1 MLTANRGKQWLD
13 PVLIFMIS
21 SLMFACGGGGGSDAN
36 QPISPVNPPAVT
48 DFSQGVFRSASL
60 YQNSCQT
67 PRGAGYDDVAGNT
80 EDENNFLRAW
90 SHDLYLWYDEIVDAD
105 PADYSTPDY
114 FDLMKTDA
122 VTPSGAPQDQYH
134 FTYDSEAWEQLSQ
147 SGVQSGYGVDW
158 ILISPTTPREIL
170 AGFIEPGSPA
180 QNAGLTRGMRVLEV
194 DGVDAV
200 NGSSTSDVT
209 TLNTALFPAASGETY
224 TFEVEEFDGTNARL
238 LTLTS
243 ATITQDPVPVTQL
256 FNTSAGTV
264 GYLLFNAHIAT
275 AEASLVQA
283 MRQFE
288 LAGVSELV
296 VDLRY
301 NGGGFL
307 DIANELGYMIAG
319 PAAAAGRVFDEIIF
333 NDKHSAINPI
343 TGASLVPTNFHTTTQ
358 GFSINPGSS
367 LPSVNLSRVFIL
379 TGDGT
384 CSASEALINGLRG
397 IDVEVRLIG
406 DATCGK
412 PFGFYPQDNCGTTYF
427 SIQFQGINAK
437 GFGDYADG
445 FVPTKTPVNPHEVLG
460 CSVADDFSH
469 ALGQRQEAR
478 LAAALAYIE
487 TGSCPVVA
495 ATTRALATKTR
506 RVTAPKGQLTK
517 PTIPGMVMPTR

>member
-1 MLTANRGKQWLD
+1 M
-13 PVLIFMIS
+13 
-21 SLMFACGGGGGSDAN
+21 
-36 QPISPVNPPAVT
+36 
-48 DFSQGVFRSASL
+48 
-60 YQNSCQT
+60 
-67 PRGAGYDDVAGNT
+67 
-80 EDENNFLRAW
+80 
-90 SHDLYLWYDEIVDAD
+90 
-105 PADYSTPDY
+105 
-114 FDLMKTDA
+114 
-122 VTPSGAPQDQYH
+122 
-134 FTYDSEAWEQLSQ
+134 
-147 SGVQSGYGVDW
+147 
-158 ILISPTTPREIL
+158 
-170 AGFIEPGSPA
+170 
-180 QNAGLTRGMRVLEV
+180 
-194 DGVDAV
+194 
-200 NGSSTSDVT
+200 
-209 TLNTALFPAASGETY
+209 
-224 TFEVEEFDGTNARL
+224 
-238 LTLTS
+238 
-243 ATITQDPVPVTQL
+243 
-256 FNTSAGTV
+256 
-264 GYLLFNAHIAT
+264 
-275 AEASLVQA
+275 
-283 MRQFE
+283 
-288 LAGVSELV
+288 
-296 VDLRY
+296 
-301 NGGGFL
+301 
-307 DIANELGYMIAG
+307 
-319 PAAAAGRVFDEIIF
+319 
-333 NDKHSAINPI
+333 
-343 TGASLVPTNFHTTTQ
+343 VPTNFHTTTQ